1 MTPLLE
7 VRDLCIEA
15 RVRGAPV
22 SLAQGI
28 DFDLKRGEVLALI
41 GESGAGK
48 STIGLAT
55 LGAGRG
61 GAYIASGSVSL
72 SGRNIMASGASLLRR
87 LRGPKVA
94 YVAQSAASAF
104 NPAYRLIDQVT
115 ETAIARRLMSR
126 AAARARAIELFGK
139 LGLPDPDHFGEK
151 FPHQASGGQLQ
162 RAMTAMAMCAK
173 PDLIVFDEPTTA
185 LDVTTQIEVLLA
197 MRRAI
202 RDEGMAALYISHDL
216 ALVTQIADRIMVLRH
231 GRIVETGTT
240 RAVIETPGEDYTRR
254 LIAVQSAALPLRPA
268 RPDLLAIR
276 DIGAR
281 YGKVSVLR
289 DITLTIPEGR
299 TLALVGESGS
309 GKSTLG
315 KVIAG
320 LLPPHRG
327 SVTLSGRTLSAGL
340 TGRSRQDLRDI
351 QMVHQNPDLAL
362 NPQRSVGDAIGKAV
376 ERFHGLTG
384 AARDRVVA
392 DLMTQVSLDPALAQ
406 RAPHALSG
414 GQKQRIC
421 IARALAANPRL
432 IICDEVTSALDPLVA
447 EGVQALLRKLQQ
459 DAGVSY
465 LFITHDFGAVRA
477 MADQVAVMRAGEV
490 IAHGATADVLSAPQD
505 PYTRA
510 LVSSVPELR
519 LGWLDDII
527 AARSAL
533 QPPETERLT

>member
-1 MTPLLE
+1 MNPLLE
-7 VRDLCIEA
+7 VRNLRIEA
-15 RVRGAPV
+15 QARGRPV
-22 SLAQGI
+22 CIAQDI
-28 DFDLKRGEVLALI
+28 DFTLNKGEVLALI

-48 STIGLAT
+48 STLGLAT
-55 LGAGRG
+55 MGAGRG
-61 GAYIASGSVSL
+61 GAYIASGSVTL
-72 SGRNIMASGASLLRR
+72 SGQDIMQGDAALLRK

-104 NPAYRLIDQVT
+104 NPAYRLMDQVT
-115 ETAIARRLMSR
+115 ETAIARRLLGRS
-126 AAARARAIELFGK
+126 AARTRAVELFRK
-139 LGLPDPDHFGEK
+139 LGLPDPERFGDK

-162 RAMTAMAMCAK
+162 RAMTAMAMCAS

-202 RDEGMAALYISHDL
+202 RDEGMAAIYISHDL

-231 GRIVETGTT
+231 GRMVETDVT
-240 RAVIETPGEDYTRR
+240 RTIVTAPREDYTRR
-254 LIAVQSAALPLRPA
+254 LIAVQSVSLPPRPPQPGILSIA
-268 RPDLLAIR
+268 DVSAN
-276 DIGAR
+276 
-281 YGKVSVLR
+281 YGKIRVLS
-289 DITLTIPEGR
+289 DVTLEVQQGR

-320 LLPPHRG
+320 LLAPQ
-327 SVTLSGRTLSAGL
+327 SGRVLLDGRALSPGL
-340 TGRSRQDLRDI
+340 SGRSRQDLRDI

-362 NPQRSVGDAIGKAV
+362 NPQHSIGTAIGKAV
-376 ERFHGLTG
+376 QRFRGLKG

-392 DLMTQVSLDPALAQ
+392 DLMAQVSLDPDLAD

-414 GQKQRIC
+414 GQKQRVC
-421 IARALAANPRL
+421 IARALAAKPRL

-447 EGVQALLRKLQQ
+447 EGVQALLRKLQ
-459 DAGVSY
+459 DDEGVSY

-477 MADQVAVMRAGEV
+477 MSDQVAVMRAGQV
-490 IAHGATADVLSAPQD
+490 IAHGQTDEVLNAAQD
-505 PYTRA
+505 PYTRQ

-519 LGWLDDII
+519 LGWLDDIV
-527 AARSAL
+527 AARRA
-533 QPPETERLT
+533 QQGF